1 MQFCSVLRGFNITM
15 HTLVKYFDKFLISLW
30 MCRVSRPSI
39 RAGKGKLKFF
49 IKIRHWN
56 FIYYNLNKR
65 NYVCLSVS
73 CFVFWKRIFLCIAI
87 HQDQNAFHWLFYS
100 SRPLAPPRSSLTAPS
115 LKKANYLIISRRLST
130 YRWVRR
136 YHDKSWEKM
145 FRRSFQ
151 FLFSNRLA
159 LDIQK

>member
-1 MQFCSVLRGFNITM
+1 MLFKYWYHMQFCSVLRGFNITM
-15 HTLVKYFDKFLISLW
+15 HTLVKYFGKFLISFW
-30 MCRVSRPSI
+30 MCRDSRPSI

-49 IKIRHWN
+49 IKIRHWK

-100 SRPLAPPRSSLTAPS
+100 SRPLAPPRSSPTAPS
-115 LKKANYLIISRRLST
+115 LKNVNYLFYFTASINLPVSP
-130 YRWVRR
+130 
-136 YHDKSWEKM
+136 
-145 FRRSFQ
+145 
-151 FLFSNRLA
+151 
-159 LDIQK
+159 